1 MLVGALPKRALS
13 LLEVASAPAEAR
25 EVSNNND
32 VSGGVLVMVDNWDEH
47 MTADGARA
55 CKGFLRVTSKIDGE
69 IDRFRRLRHNHSTL
83 WLDKRA
89 GITDYR
95 HLSVA
100 QELSVDALTF
110 KEY

>member
-32 VSGGVLVMVDNWDEH
+32 VSGGVLVMVDNNWDEH

-69 IDRFRRLRHNHSTL
+69 ILHVLGLASRQISQIAPQPLNSLAT
-83 WLDKRA
+83 A
-89 GITDYR
+89 G
-95 HLSVA
+95 
-100 QELSVDALTF
+100 
-110 KEY
+110 